1 MELLSGQ
8 AWPPGILLG
17 LAQYSRSSKL
27 TDEEAEEQ
35 ILALN
40 ECNDLEQAHVDADH
54 ILCKLLEDLGYPK
67 TVVAFRNLDKWY
79 A

>member
-1 MELLSGQ
+1 M
-8 AWPPGILLG
+8 
-17 LAQYSRSSKL
+17 